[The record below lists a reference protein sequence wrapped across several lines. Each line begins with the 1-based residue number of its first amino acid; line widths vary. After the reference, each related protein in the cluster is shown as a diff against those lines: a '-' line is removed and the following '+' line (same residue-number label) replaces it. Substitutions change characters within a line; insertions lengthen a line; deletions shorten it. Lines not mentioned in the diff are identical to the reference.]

1 LAPIGFASRSAASSS
16 GAALVAG
23 ISNRTKAAVGAL
35 FIVLI
40 PFAANQRLRQHR
52 ETVRN
57 IVRIGMPFCDEIA
70 LRREFCGKENYSDG
84 VPLFRWSSRE

>member
-1 LAPIGFASRSAASSS
+1 LAPHSFASRSDASSS
-16 GAALVAG
+16 GPAFVAG
-23 ISNRTKAAVGAL
+23 ISNRTKSAVGAL

-40 PFAANQRLRQHR
+40 PSAANRRLQQHG

-57 IVRIGMPFCDEIA
+57 IVRIGMLFCDEIA
-70 LRREFCGKENYSDG
+70 LRREFCVNENYSDR